1 MKKNAQKYL
10 LLFLT
15 MGLLF
20 TNCNN
25 DDDIVPETETE
36 EEQQP
41 EDPAPTVED
50 FPVQDFMWQAM
61 NFWYFWLDDVPN
73 LADDKFDSLE
83 DPAYVEFL
91 ASEENP
97 AAFFDNKLRF
107 SEDRFTFYSDN
118 YVELTQSLSGISESN
133 GMEFELFRY
142 GDGNDV
148 AGIVRYIALGS
159 DAETK
164 DIKRGDIFIGVD
176 GETLFQDRND
186 ASNSNLFDLLA
197 GPNSS
202 EYTLNMADIVDGAI
216 VPNDKDV
223 ELTKVANFAENPIQV
238 DTVLTV
244 GSSKIAYLMYNQFLN
259 EYDEELNNAFGK
271 FVSEGA
277 TELVLDLRYN
287 PGGSVNSA
295 RLLSSMV
302 YGTDTTD
309 LFIRQR
315 WNSRLQS
322 LLTEEQLT
330 DNFADETSD
339 GTAVNS
345 MNLSRVYILATGASA
360 SSSELVINGLAPY
373 IDVVHIGETTTGK
386 NEFSITFVDDPDSN
400 FGPWI
405 FNPERESE
413 INPAN
418 QWAIQPL
425 VGRNE
430 NADGFFEYT
439 QGLAPDVEFSEMLE
453 NFGVLGTPDEPFLA
467 QAIQLITGSGTAK
480 RGLRDGTPVNAFTN
494 SAMFSP
500 VKDNMWL
507 DKPLNLGLSR
517 K

>member
-15 MGLLF
+15 LGLLF

-25 DDDIVPETETE
+25 DDDIVPETEQE
-36 EEQQP
+36 EERPEQP
-41 EDPAPTVED
+41 TATVED
-50 FPVQDFMWQAM
+50 YPVQDFMWQAM

-73 LADDKFDSLE
+73 LADDKFDSLD

-91 ASEENP
+91 ASEDNP
-97 AAFFDNKLRF
+97 ADFIENQLLFP
-107 SEDRFTFYSDN
+107 EDRFTFYSDN
-118 YVELTQSLSGISESN
+118 YVELTQALSGISESN

-148 AGIVRYIALGS
+148 AGIVRYIAKGS

-164 DIKRGDIFIGVD
+164 DIERGEIFIGVN
-176 GETLFQDRND
+176 GENLFQDRND
-186 ASNSNLFDLLA
+186 SSNSNLFELLA

-202 EYTLNMADIVDGAI
+202 EYTLNMADIVDGEI
-216 VPNDKDV
+216 VPNDKEV
-223 ELTKVANFAENPIQV
+223 TLTKVANFAENPILV

-259 EYDEELNNAFGK
+259 EYDEELNEAFGK

-277 TELVLDLRYN
+277 TDLVLDLRYN

-322 LLTEEQLT
+322 LLSEEQLT
-330 DNFADETSD
+330 DNFADRTPD

-345 MNLSRVYILATGASA
+345 MNLNRVYILATGSSA

-373 IDVVHIGETTTGK
+373 IDVVQIGETTTGK

-405 FNPERESE
+405 YNPERENE
-413 INPAN
+413 INPNN

-439 QGLAPDVEFSEMLE
+439 QGLMPDVEFSEKLE
-453 NFGVLGTPDEPFLA
+453 DFGVLGSPDEPFLA
-467 QAIQLITGSGTAK
+467 EAIQLITGTSTAK
-480 RGLRDGTPVNAFTN
+480 RGLRNGTAVNAFT
-494 SAMFSP
+494 SSTMFSP

-507 DKPLNLGLSR
+507 DKALNLKPDR